1 MLARLAALVTGR
13 RAAWV
18 VIGGWVLLAAVLAP
32 FAAKLPDE
40 TSQAFLLPGG
50 SQSVTVSRILRQ
62 RFPGGDL
69 QPVLLVYRRAGG
81 LTPADRARIAA
92 DSRRAAH
99 VPQAFTVLTPFGP
112 GPRSGLVSA
121 RGDVAVT
128 IVALSP
134 QGVYRVTPSIDA
146 LRGIAKSSGALEVHV
161 TGTPAFSSDFDTA
174 VKSADGTLLVAT
186 GLLVLG
192 LLLAVYRSLK
202 LALMPLA
209 NVALAFVVASG
220 VIDLLARGGL
230 TVDST
235 STSLLPV
242 LMFGAGTDYC
252 LLLVARFRSSLR
264 TDPAPR
270 PALAEALPLAAPAMI
285 ASALTVT
292 GALVLMLAG
301 VSGIY
306 RALGPVNA
314 IGVVVVLV
322 ASLTLLPSLLAV
334 AGPPRGWRKEA
345 PSTSTIWER
354 IGRRIRAR
362 SGLYLGGVVLGL
374 AVCALGL
381 GVYRANADIL
391 HVFRTQTDATRG
403 AAALLTAFPPGVVGP
418 STVLIERTNGR
429 LRPDDVTLVSARI
442 RAVPGVAE
450 VTPVSRRSSDGRAVT
465 VSLAFTDDPYG
476 TAALDRMRLIR
487 ARLATL
493 PPGLQALTGDGTAAR
508 VDLEDAA
515 SRDLKVVA
523 PLVLALVFVTLIVL
537 LRALVMPLFL
547 IATVIL
553 SFLATCGLVLVLFRY
568 GFDQHAFDPV
578 LPLIVF
584 IFLVALGS
592 DYNIF
597 LMSRVREESAAHGTG
612 EGMLRALAATGPVI
626 TSAGLILAGTFC
638 VLAVLPV
645 YDLFE
650 IGVAVG
656 VGVLLDTFVV
666 RTVLVPAGTWVLGE
680 ASWWPA
686 RVRRA
691 PVLASGDTAFEAA
704 GD

>member
-1 MLARLAALVTGR
+1 VIG
-13 RAAWV
+13 AWV
-18 VIGGWVLLAAVLAP
+18 LAAVVMAP

-40 TSQAFLLPGG
+40 TSQAFLLAGG
-50 SQSVTVSRILRQ
+50 SQSVQVSRILKE

-69 QPVLLVYRRAGG
+69 QPTLLVYRRAGG
-81 LTPADRARIAA
+81 LTPADRLRILA
-92 DSRRAAH
+92 DARRAAH
-99 VPQAFTVLTPFGP
+99 VPFAYAVLPP
-112 GPRSGLVSA
+112 QRSGLLSEK
-121 RGDVAVT
+121 GDVAAT
-128 IVALSP
+128 IVALAP
-134 QGVYRVTPSIDA
+134 TGVYRVTPSIDA
-146 LRGIAKSSGALEVHV
+146 LRKIATSNGALEAHV
-161 TGTPAFSSDFDTA
+161 TGTSAFSSDFDTA
-174 VKSADGTLLVAT
+174 VKSADSTLLIAT
-186 GLLVLG
+186 GLLVLC

-202 LALMPLA
+202 LALLPLA
-209 NVALAFVVASG
+209 NVAVAFVVASG
-220 VIDLLARGGL
+220 VVDLLARGGL

-252 LLLVARFRSSLR
+252 LLLVARYRSSLR
-264 TDPAPR
+264 TSPERRA
-270 PALAEALPLAAPAMI
+270 ALVEAMPLAAPAMI

-292 GALVLMLAG
+292 GALILMLAG

-314 IGVVVVLV
+314 IGIVIVLT

-334 AGPPRGWRKEA
+334 TGPPRTWRKDAEKSDEDEHPRWA
-345 PSTSTIWER
+345 R

-362 SGLYLGGVVLGL
+362 SGLYLGGVVTALV
-374 AVCALGL
+374 VCALGL
-381 GVYRANADIL
+381 GLYHANADIL

-403 AAALLTAFPPGVVGP
+403 AAALLTAFPPGAVGP
-418 STVLIERTNGR
+418 STVLVERTDGA
-429 LRPDDVTLVSARI
+429 LRPSDVGLVSQRI
-442 RAVPGVAE
+442 RQVAGVAE
-450 VTPVSRRSSDGRAVT
+450 VTPVNRRSTDGRAAT
-465 VSLAFTDDPYG
+465 FSLVFADDPYG
-476 TAALDRMRLIR
+476 TAALDRMRLVR
-487 ARLATL
+487 TRLASL
-493 PPGLQALTGDGTAAR
+493 PPGLRALTGDGTAAR

-537 LRALVMPLFL
+537 LRALVMPIFL

-597 LMSRVREESAAHGTG
+597 LMSRVREEAAAHGTS
-612 EGMLRALAATGPVI
+612 EGMLRGLTATGPVI

-645 YDLFE
+645 YDLLE
-650 IGVAVG
+650 IGIAVG

-666 RTVLVPAGTWVLGE
+666 RTVLVPAGTWLMGD

-686 RVRRA
+686 RVSGPMIRDR
-691 PVLASGDTAFEAA
+691 PDELALDVVP
-704 GD
+704 